1 MRTAMRVL
9 VILILGVA
17 PAWAVLGEYESSV
30 SVDQQYLKGEIR
42 EQVRPGYKL
51 HQITASN
58 GTTVREYV
66 SPDGKVFGVAWSG
79 PFAPNMQQLLG
90 SYFPE
95 LDQAAR
101 SQVRRRGG
109 PLVVRTDKLVLVSA
123 GHMRSFHGHAYVPSL
138 LPNNVSAEVVR

>member
-1 MRTAMRVL
+1 MRVL
-9 VILILGVA
+9 VILLLGVA

-30 SVDQQYLKGEIR
+30 SVDQQFLKGEDR
-42 EQVRPGYKL
+42 QQPRPGYKL
-51 HQITASN
+51 HQITALN
-58 GTTVREYV
+58 GVTVREYV

-79 PFAPNMQQLLG
+79 QFAPNMQQLLG
-90 SYFPE
+90 SYFPD

-109 PLVVRTDKLVLVSA
+109 PLVVRTDRLVLVSA
-123 GHMRSFHGHAYVPSL
+123 GHLRSFRGHAYVPSL